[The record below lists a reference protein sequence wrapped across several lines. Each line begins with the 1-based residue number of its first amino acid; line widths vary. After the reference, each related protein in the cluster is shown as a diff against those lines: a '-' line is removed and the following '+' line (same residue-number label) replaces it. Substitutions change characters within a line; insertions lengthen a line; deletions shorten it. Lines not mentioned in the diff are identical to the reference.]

1 MKIVTNFYK
10 AVALMLLMTACDKP
24 HQGDLNVN
32 ADASITSFKANNIDG
47 IIDDLKQTITVYA
60 PWSHDLTKMNV
71 VATALQGATIT
82 PANASEVDLSNGV
95 TYRVM
100 NGNLYWDYTAKA
112 QYSEMLSFSIGNYKG
127 KIDNTT
133 GEITI
138 KYPMGQAVTAL
149 TPVFTTT
156 PDVTVSPESGSVAD
170 FTNPVTYTMSYKGET
185 FTYTVTVIPTSF
197 QPLAFL
203 GTAESASAI
212 SNADEKRAYQWF
224 SENFD
229 NHTYISFADIKNGK
243 VNLSDYKVIWWH
255 LDGDTRDL
263 PSDAVSA
270 AVVDKMKTYY
280 ANGGSFFFSSWA
292 VQYVAT
298 LGIAKDG
305 KVVNNMWGEGDAPFV
320 IGDDWGICF
329 KGNESHPIFEGLT
342 KKSGTDNVAFL
353 LSKGVKA
360 KAHNAIWN
368 FEWGDYANN
377 IPQWTAQSGAVN
389 LASFHWNTDMNR
401 ACIFEY
407 PKVGNAG
414 KTICIGIEGYD
425 WFNEDNSDPN
435 AYFGN
440 IEVLTNNIL
449 DYLAK

>member
-1 MKIVTNFYK
+1 MKIVTNFWK
-10 AVALMLLMTACDKP
+10 GMAVVLALTACDKS
-24 HQGDLNVN
+24 HEGDLKAN
-32 ADASITSFKANNIDG
+32 ADASITSFKANGIEG
-47 IIDDLKQTITVYA
+47 IIDDAKQTITIYA
-60 PWSHDLTKMNV
+60 PWSHDLTRMSI
-71 VATALQGATIT
+71 VATPSTGAIVS
-82 PANASEVDLSNGV
+82 PANASEVDLSSGKI
-95 TYRVM
+95 YRVM

-112 QYSEMLSFSIGNYKG
+112 KYSEMLSFAIGNYKG
-127 KIDNTT
+127 KIDNIV

-138 KYPMGQAVTAL
+138 KYPMGQPLTAL
-149 TPVFTTT
+149 TPIFTTT
-156 PDVTVSPESGSVAD
+156 QGVTVTPASGSVVN
-170 FTNPVTYTMSYKGET
+170 FTTPVTYTMSYAGET
-185 FTYTVTVIPTSF
+185 FTYTVTVVPTSF

-212 SNADEKRAYQWF
+212 SNADEKKAYQWF

-229 NHTYISFADIKNGK
+229 NHKYISFTDIKNGK

-263 PSDAVSA
+263 PSDAVST
-270 AVVDKMKTYY
+270 AVIDKMKTYY
-280 ANGGSFFFSSWA
+280 TNGGSFLFSSWA
-292 VQYVAT
+292 VQYVAN

-305 KVVNNMWGEGDAPFV
+305 KIVNNMWGEGDAPFV
-320 IGDDWGICF
+320 TGDDWGICF
-329 KGNESHPIFEGLT
+329 KGNEMHPIFEGLS
-342 KKSGTDNVAFL
+342 KKSGSDNVALL

-377 IPQWTAQSGAVN
+377 IPRWTAQNGATN

-407 PKVGNAG
+407 PKISNSG

-425 WFNEDNSDPN
+425 WFNEDGSAPN
-435 AYFGN
+435 TYLSN
-440 IEVLTNNIL
+440 IEILTSNIL